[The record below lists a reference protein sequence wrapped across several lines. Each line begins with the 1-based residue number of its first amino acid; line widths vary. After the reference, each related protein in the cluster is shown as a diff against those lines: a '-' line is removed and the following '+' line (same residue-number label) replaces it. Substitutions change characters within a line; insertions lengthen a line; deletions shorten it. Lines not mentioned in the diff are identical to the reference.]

1 MLSQLF
7 VLFSFF
13 ALVLV
18 AVYWV
23 NRAVILFDELIADGH
38 SASVFLEF
46 TALSLPKVIGMVLPM
61 AAFAAAVY
69 VTNRLSGDSELTVMQ
84 ATGYSPWRLAR
95 PVVVFGLLVAVMM
108 NILTHLLIPA
118 SLEQLKE
125 RERELSRSLSAKLL
139 SAGVFLHPAKG
150 MTFYIRDISPEGELR
165 DVFMADARD
174 DKRHITYTAERAYLL
189 RDPAGPKLIMV
200 DGMAQILTT
209 GTGQLSTT
217 NFTQMSRDISALI
230 ARSGGSPRKLRY
242 IPTWELLFDTGAVD
256 EEISKDRGEIMV
268 EAHKRLTAPLLGLV
282 AALIGQAA
290 LLVGGFSRFGVTR
303 QIMMA
308 VFLMVLVQL
317 IEGAT
322 TDPVRETPALWPLSY
337 SHIVTGLVI
346 WAALLWRA
354 AHPMAFA
361 RARRGADAPAPVPEA
376 TA

>member
-38 SASVFLEF
+38 SATVFLEF

-95 PVVVFGLLVAVMM
+95 PVFVFGLLVAVMM
-108 NILTHLLIPA
+108 NILTHVLIPS

-125 RERELSRSLSAKLL
+125 REREISGSVSAKLL
-139 SAGVFLHPAKG
+139 REGVFLHPADG
-150 MTFYIRDISPEGELR
+150 VTFYIREISPEGELR
-165 DVFMADARD
+165 DVFMSDERD
-174 DKRHITYTAERAYLL
+174 ELRHITYTAERAYLL
-189 RDPAGPKLIMV
+189 RDEAGPKLIMV
-200 DGMAQILTT
+200 DGMAQILTPK
-209 GTGQLSTT
+209 TGQLSTT
-217 NFTQMSRDISALI
+217 NFTQLSRDISGLI
-230 ARSGGSPRKLRY
+230 AQGGGSPRKLRF
-242 IPTWELLFDTGAVD
+242 IPTWELLWRTAAID
-256 EEISKDRGEIMV
+256 EEVREDKGEILI
-268 EAHKRLTAPLLGLV
+268 EAHKRLTAPLLGMV

-290 LLVGGFSRFGVTR
+290 LLVGGFSRFGVTK
-303 QIMMA
+303 QIVLA
-308 VFLMVLVQL
+308 VFLIVVVQL
-317 IEGAT
+317 VEGAM
-322 TDPVRETPALWPLSY
+322 TDPVRSAPELWPLSY
-337 SHIVTGLVI
+337 AHILIGLLI

-354 AHPMAFA
+354 GHPMAFA
-361 RARRGADAPAPVPEA
+361 RRRRRDDTAADEV

>member
-38 SASVFLEF
+38 SATVFLEF

-95 PVVVFGLLVAVMM
+95 PVFVFGLLVAVMM
-108 NILTHLLIPA
+108 NILTHVLIPS

-125 RERELSRSLSAKLL
+125 REREISGSVSAKLL
-139 SAGVFLHPAKG
+139 REGVFLHPADG
-150 MTFYIRDISPEGELR
+150 VTFYIREISPEGELR
-165 DVFMADARD
+165 DVFMSDERD
-174 DKRHITYTAERAYLL
+174 ELRHITYTAERAYLL
-189 RDPAGPKLIMV
+189 RDEAGPKLIMV
-200 DGMAQILTT
+200 DGMAQILTPK
-209 GTGQLSTT
+209 TGQLSTT
-217 NFTQMSRDISALI
+217 NFTQLSRDISGLI
-230 ARSGGSPRKLRY
+230 AQGGGSPRKLRF
-242 IPTWELLFDTGAVD
+242 IPTWELLWRTAAID
-256 EEISKDRGEIMV
+256 EEVREDKGEILI

-290 LLVGGFSRFGVTR
+290 LLVGGFSRFGVTK
-303 QIMMA
+303 QIVLA
-308 VFLMVLVQL
+308 VFLIVVVQL
-317 IEGAT
+317 VEGAM
-322 TDPVRETPALWPLSY
+322 TDPVRSAPELWPLSY
-337 SHIVTGLVI
+337 SHILIGLLI

-354 AHPMAFA
+354 GHPMAFA
-361 RARRGADAPAPVPEA
+361 RRRRRDDTAADEV

>member
-38 SASVFLEF
+38 SATVFLEF

-95 PVVVFGLLVAVMM
+95 PVFVFGLLVAVMM
-108 NILTHLLIPA
+108 NILTHVLIPS

-125 RERELSRSLSAKLL
+125 REREISGSVSAKLL
-139 SAGVFLHPAKG
+139 REGVFLHPADG
-150 MTFYIRDISPEGELR
+150 VTFYIREISPEGELR
-165 DVFMADARD
+165 DVFMSDERD
-174 DKRHITYTAERAYLL
+174 ELRHITYTAERAYLL
-189 RDPAGPKLIMV
+189 RDEAGPKLIMV
-200 DGMAQILTT
+200 DGMAQILTPK
-209 GTGQLSTT
+209 TGQLSTT
-217 NFTQMSRDISALI
+217 NFTQLSRDISGLI
-230 ARSGGSPRKLRY
+230 AQGGGSPRKLRF
-242 IPTWELLFDTGAVD
+242 IPTWELLWRTAAID
-256 EEISKDRGEIMV
+256 EEVREDKGEILI

-290 LLVGGFSRFGVTR
+290 LLVGGFSRFGVTK
-303 QIMMA
+303 QIVLA
-308 VFLMVLVQL
+308 VFLIVVVQL
-317 IEGAT
+317 VEGAM
-322 TDPVRETPALWPLSY
+322 TDPVRSAPELWPLSY
-337 SHIVTGLVI
+337 AHILIGLLI

-354 AHPMAFA
+354 GHPMAFA
-361 RARRGADAPAPVPEA
+361 RRRRRDDTAADEV

>member
-38 SASVFLEF
+38 SATVFLEF

-95 PVVVFGLLVAVMM
+95 PVFIFGLFVAVMM
-108 NILTHLLIPA
+108 NILTHVLIPA

-125 RERELSRSLSAKLL
+125 REREIAGSVSAKLL
-139 SAGVFLHPAKG
+139 REGVFLHPADDV
-150 MTFYIRDISPEGELR
+150 TFYIRDISPEGELR
-165 DVFMADARD
+165 DVFMSDERD
-174 DKRHITYTAERAYLL
+174 PLRHITYTAERAYLL
-189 RDPAGPKLIMV
+189 RDEAGPKLIMV
-200 DGMAQILTT
+200 DGMAQILTPK
-209 GTGQLSTT
+209 TGQLSTT
-217 NFTQMSRDISALI
+217 NFTQLSRDISGLI
-230 ARSGGSPRKLRY
+230 AQGGGSPRKLRY
-242 IPTWELLFDTGAVD
+242 IPTWELLWSTDAIED
-256 EEISKDRGEIMV
+256 EVREDKGEILI

-290 LLVGGFSRFGVTR
+290 LLVGGFSRFGVTK
-303 QIMMA
+303 QVVLA
-308 VFLMVLVQL
+308 VFLIVVVQL

-322 TDPVRETPALWPLSY
+322 TDPVRSSPELWPLSY
-337 SHIVTGLVI
+337 SHIMIGLLI

-354 AHPMAFA
+354 GHPMAFV
-361 RARRGADAPAPVPEA
+361 RRKQRGATPETEV

>member
-38 SASVFLEF
+38 SATVFLEF

-95 PVVVFGLLVAVMM
+95 PVFVFGLLVAVMM
-108 NILTHLLIPA
+108 NILTHVLIPS

-125 RERELSRSLSAKLL
+125 REREISGSVSAKLL
-139 SAGVFLHPAKG
+139 REGVFLHPADG
-150 MTFYIRDISPEGELR
+150 VTFYIREISPEGELR
-165 DVFMADARD
+165 DVFMSDERD
-174 DKRHITYTAERAYLL
+174 ELRHITYTAERAYLL
-189 RDPAGPKLIMV
+189 RDEAGPKLIMV
-200 DGMAQILTT
+200 DGMAQILTPK
-209 GTGQLSTT
+209 TGQLSTT
-217 NFTQMSRDISALI
+217 NFTQLSRDISGLI
-230 ARSGGSPRKLRY
+230 AQGGGSPRKLRF
-242 IPTWELLFDTGAVD
+242 IPTWELLWRTAAID
-256 EEISKDRGEIMV
+256 EEVREDKGEILI
-268 EAHKRLTAPLLGLV
+268 EAHKRLTAPLLGMV

-290 LLVGGFSRFGVTR
+290 LLVGGFSRFGVTK
-303 QIMMA
+303 QIVLA
-308 VFLMVLVQL
+308 VFLIVVVQL
-317 IEGAT
+317 VEGAM
-322 TDPVRETPALWPLSY
+322 TDPVRSAPELWPLSY
-337 SHIVTGLVI
+337 SHILIGLLI

-354 AHPMAFA
+354 GHPMAFA
-361 RARRGADAPAPVPEA
+361 RRRRRDDTAADEV